1 MPFGLRSFHHLHL
14 LIMNNFPD
22 FITAVQ
28 QFNRELLGVQQTGI
42 RLLTDK
48 ERDYTHHCLVEEADE
63 MRDAGQVDNIP
74 KQVDAFVDSIYFA
87 LGGLYRMGL
96 TPKQVLEAC
105 FLVHEANMTK
115 KKGVNERRDMG
126 VEDVIKPASFVPPE
140 EAIAKMLGL
149 I

>member
-1 MPFGLRSFHHLHL
+1 
-14 LIMNNFPD
+14 MNTFPD

-48 ERDYTHHCLVEEADE
+48 ERDYTHRCLVEEADE
-63 MRDAGQVDNIP
+63 MCDAGLAQSVP

-96 TPKQVLEAC
+96 SPEQVLQCCMA
-105 FLVHEANMTK
+105 VHEANMTK

-126 VEDVIKPASFVPPE
+126 VEDVVKPATFVPPE
-140 EAIAKMLGL
+140 EAIALLLGL
-149 I
+149 V

>member
-1 MPFGLRSFHHLHL
+1 
-14 LIMNNFPD
+14 MNTFPD

-63 MRDAGQVDNIP
+63 MRDAGMAQSVP

-96 TPKQVLEAC
+96 SPEQVLQCCMA
-105 FLVHEANMTK
+105 VHEANMTK

-126 VEDVIKPASFVPPE
+126 VEDVVKPATFVPPE
-140 EAIAKMLGL
+140 EAIARLLGL
-149 I
+149 V

>member
-1 MPFGLRSFHHLHL
+1 
-14 LIMNNFPD
+14 MNNFPD

-48 ERDYTHHCLVEEADE
+48 ERDYTHRCLVEEADE
-63 MRDAGQVDNIP
+63 MRDAGMVQSVP

-96 TPKQVLEAC
+96 SPEQVLQCCMA
-105 FLVHEANMTK
+105 VHEANMTK

-126 VEDVIKPASFVPPE
+126 VEDVVKPATFVPPE
-140 EAIAKMLGL
+140 EAIALLLGL
-149 I
+149 V

>member
-1 MPFGLRSFHHLHL
+1 MPFGLRSFHHLYL
-14 LIMNNFPD
+14 LIMNTFPD

-48 ERDYTHHCLVEEADE
+48 ERDYTHRCLVEEADE
-63 MRDAGQVDNIP
+63 MRDAGMAQSVP

-96 TPKQVLEAC
+96 SPEQVLQCCMA
-105 FLVHEANMTK
+105 VHEANMTK

-126 VEDVIKPASFVPPE
+126 VEDVIKPATFVPPE
-140 EAIAKMLGL
+140 EAIARLLGL
-149 I
+149 V

>member
-1 MPFGLRSFHHLHL
+1 
-14 LIMNNFPD
+14 MNNFPD

-48 ERDYTHHCLVEEADE
+48 ERDYTHRCLVEEADE
-63 MRDAGQVDNIP
+63 MRDAGMAQSVP

-96 TPKQVLEAC
+96 SPEQVLQC
-105 FLVHEANMTK
+105 CMTVHEANMTK

-126 VEDVIKPASFVPPE
+126 VEDVIKPATFVPPE
-140 EAIAKMLGL
+140 EAIARLLGL
-149 I
+149 V

>member
-1 MPFGLRSFHHLHL
+1 MPFGLRSFHHLYL
-14 LIMNNFPD
+14 LFMNTFPD

-48 ERDYTHHCLVEEADE
+48 ERDYTHRCLVEEADE
-63 MRDAGQVDNIP
+63 MRDAGMAQSVP

-96 TPKQVLEAC
+96 SPEQVLQSCMA
-105 FLVHEANMTK
+105 VHEANMTK

-126 VEDVIKPASFVPPE
+126 VEDVVKPATFVPPE
-140 EAIAKMLGL
+140 EAIARLLGL
-149 I
+149 V

>member
-1 MPFGLRSFHHLHL
+1 
-14 LIMNNFPD
+14 MNNFPY

-28 QFNRELLGVQQTGI
+28 QFNRELLGVQQTGV

-63 MRDAGQVDNIP
+63 MRDAGMAQSVP

-96 TPKQVLEAC
+96 SPEQVLQCCMA
-105 FLVHEANMTK
+105 VHEANMTK

-126 VEDVIKPASFVPPE
+126 VEDVIKPATFVPPE
-140 EAIAKMLGL
+140 EAIARLLGL
-149 I
+149 V

>member
-48 ERDYTHHCLVEEADE
+48 ERDYTHRCLVEEADE
-63 MRDAGQVDNIP
+63 MRDAGMAQSVP

-96 TPKQVLEAC
+96 SPEQVLQCCMA
-105 FLVHEANMTK
+105 VHEANMTK

-126 VEDVIKPASFVPPE
+126 VEDVIKPATFVPPE
-140 EAIAKMLGL
+140 EAIALLLGQV
-149 I
+149 

>member
-1 MPFGLRSFHHLHL
+1 
-14 LIMNNFPD
+14 MNHYPD

-48 ERDYTHHCLVEEADE
+48 ERDYTHRCLVEEADE
-63 MRDAGQVDNIP
+63 MRDAGMAQSVP

-96 TPKQVLEAC
+96 SPEQVQQCCMA
-105 FLVHEANMTK
+105 VHEANMTK

>member
-1 MPFGLRSFHHLHL
+1 
-14 LIMNNFPD
+14 MNNFPD

-42 RLLTDK
+42 RLLNDK

-63 MRDAGQVDNIP
+63 MRDAGLAQSVP

-87 LGGLYRMGL
+87 LGGLYRM
-96 TPKQVLEAC
+96 QVLEAC

>member
-1 MPFGLRSFHHLHL
+1 
-14 LIMNNFPD
+14 MNTFPD

-48 ERDYTHHCLVEEADE
+48 ERDYTHRCLVEEADE
-63 MRDAGQVDNIP
+63 MRDAGMAQSVP

-96 TPKQVLEAC
+96 SPEQVLQCCMA
-105 FLVHEANMTK
+105 VHEANMTK

-126 VEDVIKPASFVPPE
+126 VEDVIKPATFVPPE
-140 EAIAKMLGL
+140 EAIARLLGL
-149 I
+149 V

>member
-1 MPFGLRSFHHLHL
+1 
-14 LIMNNFPD
+14 MNTFPD

-63 MRDAGQVDNIP
+63 MRDAGMAQSVP

-96 TPKQVLEAC
+96 SPEQVLQCCMA
-105 FLVHEANMTK
+105 VHEANMTK

-126 VEDVIKPASFVPPE
+126 VEDVIKPATFVPPE
-140 EAIAKMLGL
+140 EAIARLLGL
-149 I
+149 V

>member
-1 MPFGLRSFHHLHL
+1 
-14 LIMNNFPD
+14 MNNFPD

-63 MRDAGQVDNIP
+63 MRDAGMAQSVP

-96 TPKQVLEAC
+96 SPEQVLQCCMA
-105 FLVHEANMTK
+105 VHEANMTK

-126 VEDVIKPASFVPPE
+126 VEDVIKPATFVPPE
-140 EAIAKMLGL
+140 EAIALLLGQV
-149 I
+149 